1 MKVNMKANRKAAARR
16 AIEKIAARE
25 GISVERVR
33 LEMKMAMLSG
43 LCNQAPKVQALW
55 KSIPCEGEVPEPEE
69 LIMWAA
75 NRVDGNFC

>member
-1 MKVNMKANRKAAARR
+1 MKVNMKANRKAAAKQ

-43 LCNQAPKVQALW
+43 LCNQDPKI
-55 KSIPCEGEVPEPEE
+55 KSIWESIPRKGEVPEPEE
-69 LIMWAA
+69 LIVWAA
-75 NRVDGNFC
+75 NRIDSVI